1 MARPLYALPK
11 FQITQDNVQLL
22 SDKAFKFPKENKF
35 EAVGSVVISQG
46 PNSIY
51 GDKATLSMQTG
62 EATVLGNVRYV
73 GPDMTLFGSEFD
85 YNFKTSLFTIKNARL
100 KSGNFIL
107 QGKKIEKIS
116 EDLIIAE
123 GAEVTTCQDCP
134 ESWTVY
140 GTKVK
145 IVPNKYIYIY
155 SGFVSIKGISF
166 FYIPYLVFPIKKK
179 RETGLLLPKLE
190 LSQDD
195 GARFRLPFFWAI
207 DDKKDMTLTP
217 SMFGRRG
224 FGSLFEY
231 RQNVAEEKWFQLD
244 SMVIWDNIYQP
255 YKQNYDVIGDNYFR
269 NFNNY
274 EHTYNFGTHW
284 NHHLNFLA
292 LTDSDQLRDFD
303 YLINPFVEGPD
314 TGGGGYL
321 NYRTSL
327 IDVNLEGYLQRNV
340 LVTDPTIFD
349 KNYVQI
355 LPKVLFDLNPLK
367 IFQSDFFPFQSLNFG
382 VAADFTTFKQM
393 NFNELNYIRNANRT
407 NFVPYLDYNLGQIGP
422 VQLKSYLAFDSQYY
436 DFPYEK
442 QNFMLFGLGLA
453 VIIIGYVLMGTG
465 ITDDPAKYQTTWN
478 NPMAIAVAPFVL
490 VVGYCVIIPLA
501 IIRSFRKKSE

>member
-140 GTKVK
+140 GNKVK

-244 SMVIWDNIYQP
+244 
-255 YKQNYDVIGDNYFR
+255 
-269 NFNNY
+269 
-274 EHTYNFGTHW
+274 
-284 NHHLNFLA
+284 
-292 LTDSDQLRDFD
+292 
-303 YLINPFVEGPD
+303 
-314 TGGGGYL
+314 
-321 NYRTSL
+321 
-327 IDVNLEGYLQRNV
+327 
-340 LVTDPTIFD
+340 
-349 KNYVQI
+349 
-355 LPKVLFDLNPLK
+355 
-367 IFQSDFFPFQSLNFG
+367 
-382 VAADFTTFKQM
+382 
-393 NFNELNYIRNANRT
+393 
-407 NFVPYLDYNLGQIGP
+407 
-422 VQLKSYLAFDSQYY
+422 
-436 DFPYEK
+436 
-442 QNFMLFGLGLA
+442 
-453 VIIIGYVLMGTG
+453 
-465 ITDDPAKYQTTWN
+465 
-478 NPMAIAVAPFVL
+478 
-490 VVGYCVIIPLA
+490 
-501 IIRSFRKKSE
+501 